1 MYDWQNTL
9 KCFNTHVTTIG
20 EFAFFLSLDAPRMSA
35 TGNLNLKTPL
45 KIRPSSC
52 IKFSFSVQRL
62 TRRPLITI
70 FLEMNDNFVIF
81 KKSKNA
87 HPLTSWRSLSNRDSV
102 MDWIPA
108 EVWSWLAETVR
119 TRSSCLALRTLTIL
133 DSSGRD
139 DILAGRESV
148 CWYGSNSEMGRYEK
162 NIYSWGRV
170 LIGWTKIHQTND
182 WRHWGSSHEEGR
194 QKTTAKNEG
203 RKKKLFMFLVFTFN
217 KVVVSNSGSRRLTQ
231 NIVE

>member
-1 MYDWQNTL
+1 M
-9 KCFNTHVTTIG
+9 G
-20 EFAFFLSLDAPRMSA
+20 ELAFFLSRVTPRISA
-35 TGNLNLKTPL
+35 TGNLKPKTRL
-45 KIRPSSC
+45 KILSSSC
-52 IKFSFSVQRL
+52 IKFSLTVQRF
-62 TRRPLITI
+62 TRRLLITI
-70 FLEMNDNFVIF
+70 FLEMFYKFKIS

-87 HPLTSWRSLSNRDSV
+87 HPWTSWRSSCSRDSV
-102 MDWIPA
+102 MDWRPA
-108 EVWSWLAETVR
+108 ELWSWLEETVR
-119 TRSSCLALRTLTIL
+119 ARPWCLALRTLTIL

-182 WRHWGSSHEEGR
+182 WRHWRSSHEEGR

-203 RKKKLFMFLVFTFN
+203 RKKKLFMFLVFT
-217 KVVVSNSGSRRLTQ
+217 
-231 NIVE
+231 